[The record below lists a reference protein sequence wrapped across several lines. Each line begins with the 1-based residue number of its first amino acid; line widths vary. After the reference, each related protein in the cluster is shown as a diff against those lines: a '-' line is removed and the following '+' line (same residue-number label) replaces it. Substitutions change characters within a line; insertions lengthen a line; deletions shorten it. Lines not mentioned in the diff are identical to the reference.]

1 MQRMRVFGNILAEG
15 EFPFPYLKISLLK
28 SLILPNILILE
39 LWQTSSIPYQTLE
52 LEDIKNK
59 LNRWPWVNSW
69 PCWCRPHFVAL
80 NISKLQFYTF
90 QLEKKLRLK
99 IQFNLQ
105 AQIVSKHTYLHW
117 EIKKKP
123 WRGKRKTMYTPIWT
137 LDCAKCSSVKMIC
150 FHHNT
155 WSS

>member
-1 MQRMRVFGNILAEG
+1 MQIMRVLVKVLAKG
-15 EFPFPYLKISLLK
+15 EFPFTYLKISLLK

-39 LWQTSSIPYQTLE
+39 LWQTSSISYQTLE

-90 QLEKKLRLK
+90 QLEKKLRLSSK

-117 EIKKKP
+117 EIKKKKVMEGNKDDVHP
-123 WRGKRKTMYTPIWT
+123 HLNARLCQMFFCKDDMF
-137 LDCAKCSSVKMIC
+137 SS
-150 FHHNT
+150 
-155 WSS
+155 

>member
-1 MQRMRVFGNILAEG
+1 MLRTETHADNEGFEKVLAKG
-15 EFPFPYLKISLLK
+15 EFPFTYLKISLLK
-28 SLILPNILILE
+28 SLILPFNILILE

-90 QLEKKLRLK
+90 QLEKKLQLSSK

-117 EIKKKP
+117 EKKKKKKP
-123 WRGKRKTMYTPIWT
+123 WREKKTMCTPPFERSIVPNV
-137 LDCAKCSSVKMIC
+137 LL
-150 FHHNT
+150 
-155 WSS
+155 